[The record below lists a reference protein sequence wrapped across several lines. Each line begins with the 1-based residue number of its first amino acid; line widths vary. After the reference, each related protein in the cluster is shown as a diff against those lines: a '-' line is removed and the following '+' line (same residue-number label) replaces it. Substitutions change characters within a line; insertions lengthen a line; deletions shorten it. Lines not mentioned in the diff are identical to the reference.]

1 MINVTMDI
9 TALTLILKLV
19 FDINLVNYFFT
30 TLKIFYTIIVISI

>member
-1 MINVTMDI
+1 MINVAMDI